1 MGPKKKCASL
11 HASLVVLGLGRVEKG
26 ETREERAIIF
36 IVLLAALLAEMK
48 LLIDNNL

>member
-1 MGPKKKCASL
+1 MHHYMHHFSGAG
-11 HASLVVLGLGRVEKG
+11 VLGLGRVEKG

-48 LLIDNNL
+48 LLIDNL